1 MAAHGSAFPIAKLA
15 LNNSVPPILMASL
28 RMGLVLIIL
37 IPFWRFRI
45 PNKKY
50 FLPLLAFS
58 ISMGVMVYVFMNLS
72 LYHSSI
78 ISPII
83 VGSQFS
89 PIKSLATLPMAL
101 SIVGVAIFAIFAA
114 KLMSIIGRRAGFIF
128 ASVGSSLAALMAAYS
143 IIIESF
149 LLFNLGC
156 FLLGAGVAFSHQ
168 YRFAAVETVS
178 KDMAPK
184 AISIILLA
192 GIGSAFIGPNLANIS
207 KEIIPEHLYA
217 GSYIALAILTLSSTI
232 FLLFYKDNHKPNN
245 FVKKDTRS
253 YFELISQPRFLQ
265 ALIASAFAYAVMSF
279 LMTAT
284 PISMHVME
292 KISLSKT
299 GLVIQLH
306 IAAMFLPSLITGNL
320 IKKFGHSKIMYA
332 GVVLF
337 SITILTSL
345 FEQNFVN
352 YLTALV
358 FLGFGW
364 NFLFISGTS
373 LLVLTY
379 KEDEKFKAQG
389 FNDLIVYSIQAV
401 ASLSAGIFLN
411 LTSWKTMNLICII
424 FLIIIVIS
432 TLRADFKEKK

>member
-1 MAAHGSAFPIAKLA
+1 MNKNLWLLILSQIFAFTAAPVTVFLSG
-15 LNNSVPPILMASL
+15 
-28 RMGLVLIIL
+28 II
-37 IPFWRFRI
+37 
-45 PNKKY
+45 
-50 FLPLLAFS
+50 
-58 ISMGVMVYVFMNLS
+58 
-72 LYHSSI
+72 
-78 ISPII
+78 
-83 VGSQFS
+83 GSQFS

-114 KLMSIIGRRAGFIF
+114 KVMSIIGRRAGFIF
-128 ASVGSSLAALMAAYS
+128 ASVGSSLAALLSAYS

-149 LLFNLGC
+149 IFFNIGC

-168 YRFAAVETVS
+168 YRFAAVETVN

-207 KEIIPEHLYA
+207 KEIISEHLYA
-217 GSYIALAILTLSSTI
+217 GSYIALAILTISSTI

-245 FVKKDTRS
+245 FVKKNTRS
-253 YFELISQPRFLQ
+253 YFELISQPRFFQ

-320 IKKFGHSKIMYA
+320 IKKFGHSKIMHA

-337 SITILTSL
+337 LITILTSL
-345 FEQNFVN
+345 FEQNFIN
-352 YLTALV
+352 YMIALI

-379 KEDEKFKAQG
+379 REDEKFKAQG
-389 FNDLIVYSIQAV
+389 FNDLIVYTMQAL

-424 FLIIIVIS
+424 FLIIIVTS
-432 TLRADFKEKK
+432 TLRADFKARR

>member
-1 MAAHGSAFPIAKLA
+1 MNKNLWLLILSQIFAFTAAPVTVFLSG
-15 LNNSVPPILMASL
+15 
-28 RMGLVLIIL
+28 II
-37 IPFWRFRI
+37 
-45 PNKKY
+45 
-50 FLPLLAFS
+50 
-58 ISMGVMVYVFMNLS
+58 
-72 LYHSSI
+72 
-78 ISPII
+78 
-83 VGSQFS
+83 GSQFS

-114 KLMSIIGRRAGFIF
+114 KIMSIIGRKAGFII

-149 LLFNLGC
+149 ILFNLGC

-168 YRFAAVETVS
+168 YRFAAVETVEKS
-178 KDMAPK
+178 MAPK

-207 KEIIPEHLYA
+207 KEIISEHLYA
-217 GSYIALAILTLSSTI
+217 GSYVALAVLTLSSTI
-232 FLLFYKDNHKPNN
+232 FLLFYEDNHRPNN
-245 FVKKDTRS
+245 FVKENTRS
-253 YFELISQPRFLQ
+253 YFELAKQPRFLQ
-265 ALIASAFAYAVMSF
+265 ALIASSFAYAVMSF

-292 KISLSKT
+292 KISIVKT

-320 IKKFGHSKIMYA
+320 IKKFGHSKIMYS
-332 GVVLF
+332 GVFLF
-337 SITILTSL
+337 SITIFTSL
-345 FEQNFVN
+345 FEQNFIN
-352 YLTALV
+352 YLIALI

-373 LLVLTY
+373 LLVLSY
-379 KEDEKFKAQG
+379 KEAEKFKAQG
-389 FNDLIVYSIQAV
+389 FNDLIVYTVQAL

-411 LTSWKTMNLICII
+411 LTSWKTMNLVCII
-424 FLIIIVIS
+424 FLIIIIIS
-432 TLRADFKEKK
+432 TLRADHIESK

>member
-1 MAAHGSAFPIAKLA
+1 LGHVYG
-15 LNNSVPPILMASL
+15 
-28 RMGLVLIIL
+28 RQ
-37 IPFWRFRI
+37 
-45 PNKKY
+45 
-50 FLPLLAFS
+50 
-58 ISMGVMVYVFMNLS
+58 VYVLMNKNLWLLILS
-72 LYHSSI
+72 QIFAFTAAPVTVFLSGI
-78 ISPII
+78 I
-83 VGSQFS
+83 GSQFS

-114 KLMSIIGRRAGFIF
+114 KIMSIIGRRAGFIL

-345 FEQNFVN
+345 FEQDFIN

>member
-1 MAAHGSAFPIAKLA
+1 
-15 LNNSVPPILMASL
+15 
-28 RMGLVLIIL
+28 MGHVYG
-37 IPFWRFRI
+37 RQ
-45 PNKKY
+45 
-50 FLPLLAFS
+50 
-58 ISMGVMVYVFMNLS
+58 VYVLMNKNLWLLILS
-72 LYHSSI
+72 QIFAFTAAPVTVFLSGI
-78 ISPII
+78 I
-83 VGSQFS
+83 GSQFS

-114 KLMSIIGRRAGFIF
+114 KVMSIIGRRAGFIF
-128 ASVGSSLAALMAAYS
+128 ASIGSSLAALMAAYS

-424 FLIIIVIS
+424 FLIIIFIS

>member
-1 MAAHGSAFPIAKLA
+1 
-15 LNNSVPPILMASL
+15 
-28 RMGLVLIIL
+28 MGHVYG
-37 IPFWRFRI
+37 RQ
-45 PNKKY
+45 
-50 FLPLLAFS
+50 
-58 ISMGVMVYVFMNLS
+58 VYVLMNKNLWLLILS
-72 LYHSSI
+72 QIFAFTAAPVTVFLSGI
-78 ISPII
+78 I
-83 VGSQFS
+83 GSQFS

-114 KLMSIIGRRAGFIF
+114 KIMSIIGRKAGFII

-149 LLFNLGC
+149 ILFNLGC

-168 YRFAAVETVS
+168 YRFAAVETVEKS
-178 KDMAPK
+178 MAPK

-207 KEIIPEHLYA
+207 KEIISEHLYA
-217 GSYIALAILTLSSTI
+217 GSYVALAILTLSSTI
-232 FLLFYKDNHKPNN
+232 FLLFYDDNHRPND
-245 FVKKDTRS
+245 FVKENTRS
-253 YFELISQPRFLQ
+253 YFELVKQPRFLQ
-265 ALIASAFAYAVMSF
+265 ALIASSFAYAVMSF

-292 KISLSKT
+292 KISIAKT

-332 GVVLF
+332 GVLLF
-337 SITILTSL
+337 SITIFTSL
-345 FEQNFVN
+345 FDQNFIN
-352 YLTALV
+352 YLIALI

-373 LLVLTY
+373 LLVLSY
-379 KEDEKFKAQG
+379 KEAEKFKAQG
-389 FNDLIVYSIQAV
+389 FNDLIVYTVQAL

-411 LTSWKTMNLICII
+411 LTSWKTMNLVCII
-424 FLIIIVIS
+424 FLIIIIIS
-432 TLRADFKEKK
+432 TLRADRIESK

>member
-1 MAAHGSAFPIAKLA
+1 
-15 LNNSVPPILMASL
+15 
-28 RMGLVLIIL
+28 MGHVYG
-37 IPFWRFRI
+37 RQ
-45 PNKKY
+45 
-50 FLPLLAFS
+50 
-58 ISMGVMVYVFMNLS
+58 VYVLMNKNLWLLILS
-72 LYHSSI
+72 QIFAFTAAPVTVFLSGI
-78 ISPII
+78 I
-83 VGSQFS
+83 GSQFS

-207 KEIIPEHLYA
+207 KEIISEHLYA

-389 FNDLIVYSIQAV
+389 FNDFIVFSIQAT
-401 ASLSAGIFLN
+401 ASLSAGILLS
-411 LTSWKTMNLICII
+411 LTSWKIMNLICIP
-424 FLIIIVIS
+424 FLILIVLS
-432 TLRADFKEKK
+432 TIRADFRKKN

>member
-1 MAAHGSAFPIAKLA
+1 
-15 LNNSVPPILMASL
+15 
-28 RMGLVLIIL
+28 MGHVYG
-37 IPFWRFRI
+37 RQ
-45 PNKKY
+45 
-50 FLPLLAFS
+50 
-58 ISMGVMVYVFMNLS
+58 VYVLMNKNLWLLILS
-72 LYHSSI
+72 QIFAFTAAPVTVFLSGI
-78 ISPII
+78 I
-83 VGSQFS
+83 GSQFS

-114 KLMSIIGRRAGFIF
+114 KVMSIIGRRAGFIF

-168 YRFAAVETVS
+168 YRFAAVETVN

-265 ALIASAFAYAVMSF
+265 ALIASSFAYAVMSF

-320 IKKFGHSKIMYA
+320 IKKFGHSKIMNA

>member
-1 MAAHGSAFPIAKLA
+1 MGHVHGRQVCVLMNKNLWLLILSQIFAFTAAPVTVFLSG
-15 LNNSVPPILMASL
+15 
-28 RMGLVLIIL
+28 II
-37 IPFWRFRI
+37 
-45 PNKKY
+45 
-50 FLPLLAFS
+50 
-58 ISMGVMVYVFMNLS
+58 
-72 LYHSSI
+72 
-78 ISPII
+78 
-83 VGSQFS
+83 GSQFS
-89 PIKSLATLPMAL
+89 PIRSLATLPMAL

-114 KLMSIIGRRAGFIF
+114 KVMSIIGRRAGFIF

-332 GVVLF
+332 GVFLF

-432 TLRADFKEKK
+432 TLRADFKEKQ

>member
-1 MAAHGSAFPIAKLA
+1 MGHVHG
-15 LNNSVPPILMASL
+15 
-28 RMGLVLIIL
+28 RQ
-37 IPFWRFRI
+37 
-45 PNKKY
+45 
-50 FLPLLAFS
+50 
-58 ISMGVMVYVFMNLS
+58 VYVLMNKNLWLLILS
-72 LYHSSI
+72 QIFAFTAAPVTVFLSGI
-78 ISPII
+78 I
-83 VGSQFS
+83 GSQFS

-114 KLMSIIGRRAGFIF
+114 KVMSIIGRRAGFIF

-332 GVVLF
+332 GVFLF

-424 FLIIIVIS
+424 FLIIIFIS

>member
-1 MAAHGSAFPIAKLA
+1 LGHVYG
-15 LNNSVPPILMASL
+15 
-28 RMGLVLIIL
+28 RQ
-37 IPFWRFRI
+37 
-45 PNKKY
+45 
-50 FLPLLAFS
+50 
-58 ISMGVMVYVFMNLS
+58 VYVLMNKNLWLLILS
-72 LYHSSI
+72 QIFAFTAAPVTVFLSGI
-78 ISPII
+78 I
-83 VGSQFS
+83 GSQFS

-114 KLMSIIGRRAGFIF
+114 KIMSIIGRKAGFII

-149 LLFNLGC
+149 ILFNLGC

-168 YRFAAVETVS
+168 YRFAAVETVEKS
-178 KDMAPK
+178 MAPK

-207 KEIIPEHLYA
+207 KEIISEHLYA
-217 GSYIALAILTLSSTI
+217 GSYVALAILTLSSTI
-232 FLLFYKDNHKPNN
+232 FLSFYEDNHRPNDFIKEN
-245 FVKKDTRS
+245 TRS
-253 YFELISQPRFLQ
+253 YFELIKQPRFLQ
-265 ALIASAFAYAVMSF
+265 ALIASSFAYAVMSF

-292 KISLSKT
+292 KISIAKT

-332 GVVLF
+332 GVLLF
-337 SITILTSL
+337 SITIFTSL
-345 FEQNFVN
+345 FDQNFIN
-352 YLTALV
+352 YLIALI

-373 LLVLTY
+373 LLVLSY
-379 KEDEKFKAQG
+379 KEAEKFKAQG
-389 FNDLIVYSIQAV
+389 FNDLIVYTVQAL

-411 LTSWKTMNLICII
+411 LTSWKTMNLVCII
-424 FLIIIVIS
+424 FLIIIIIS
-432 TLRADFKEKK
+432 TLRADRIESK

>member
-1 MAAHGSAFPIAKLA
+1 
-15 LNNSVPPILMASL
+15 
-28 RMGLVLIIL
+28 MGHVYG
-37 IPFWRFRI
+37 RQ
-45 PNKKY
+45 
-50 FLPLLAFS
+50 
-58 ISMGVMVYVFMNLS
+58 VYVLMNKNLWLLILS
-72 LYHSSI
+72 QIFAFTAAPVTVFLSGI
-78 ISPII
+78 I
-83 VGSQFS
+83 GSQFS

-114 KLMSIIGRRAGFIF
+114 KVMSIIGRRAGFIF

-232 FLLFYKDNHKPNN
+232 FLLFYKDNHKSNN

>member
-1 MAAHGSAFPIAKLA
+1 
-15 LNNSVPPILMASL
+15 
-28 RMGLVLIIL
+28 MGHVYG
-37 IPFWRFRI
+37 RQ
-45 PNKKY
+45 
-50 FLPLLAFS
+50 
-58 ISMGVMVYVFMNLS
+58 VYVLMNKNLWLLILS
-72 LYHSSI
+72 QIFAFTAAPVTVFLSGI
-78 ISPII
+78 I
-83 VGSQFS
+83 GSQFS

-114 KLMSIIGRRAGFIF
+114 KVMSIIGRRAGFIF

-292 KISLSKT
+292 KISLAKT

-332 GVVLF
+332 GVILF